1 MPELGQFVIRIGL
14 RNHKSRI
21 FGNTKLASACWRE
34 GERAFLVFRPFVL
47 VAFAVYS
54 HSQPGL
60 AAACSAAAAA
70 APAPNISSIDIYYT
84 TSGRGHEQS
93 TLTSLV
99 HVALL
104 RRSDGEEHR
113 SSTIPA
119 DDCCTRTLLTAAV
132 NSHE

>member
-1 MPELGQFVIRIGL
+1 M
-14 RNHKSRI
+14 
-21 FGNTKLASACWRE
+21 
-34 GERAFLVFRPFVL
+34 L

-54 HSQPGL
+54 HSQLGL
-60 AAACSAAAAA
+60 AAACSAAAAPA
-70 APAPNISSIDIYYT
+70 APKISSIDIYYT